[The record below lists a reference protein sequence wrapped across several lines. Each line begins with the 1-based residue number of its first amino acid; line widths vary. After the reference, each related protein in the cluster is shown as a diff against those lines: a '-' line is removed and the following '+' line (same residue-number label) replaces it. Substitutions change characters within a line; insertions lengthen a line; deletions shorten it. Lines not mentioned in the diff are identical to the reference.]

1 MKEKITDFLKKRW
14 WYTILVI
21 ASSVYVF
28 HYRNE
33 IHQLTNLTAQNLVFI
48 LWLILLIIPLFSE
61 VEIGNV
67 KLKREIEQTR
77 SEVKASAN
85 ELRLQIMDLK
95 ISNSNTVVVNQ
106 PLATKS
112 ELLELEKT
120 LENNN
125 LDSFDQEIFSNVTD
139 DSIFLFKVR
148 LSLETLLTGLCD
160 KLDYT
165 DRKSMQRMLQFL
177 IRCEVIDRN
186 IAGLIQEIIK
196 IANCGVHGEIV
207 SGDYISFVR
216 KTFPTVRRTLEKAKL
231 HSAYCPAS
239 ETPITHTITW

>member
-1 MKEKITDFLKKRW
+1 MKEKITSFFKKRW
-14 WYTILVI
+14 WYVVLII
-21 ASSVYVF
+21 ASSIYVF
-28 HYRNE
+28 RYRNE
-33 IHQLTNLTAQNLVFI
+33 IHQLTDLTAQNLIFI
-48 LWLILLIIPLFSE
+48 LWLILLILPLFSE

-85 ELRLQIMDLK
+85 ELRMQIMDLK
-95 ISNSNTVVVNQ
+95 ISNSNTVVVNP

-120 LENNN
+120 LENNTVN
-125 LDSFDQEIFSNVTD
+125 SLDQEVFSNITD

-148 LSLETLLTGLCD
+148 LTLETLLMSLCD
-160 KLDYT
+160 KFDYT

-177 IRCEVIDRN
+177 VRCEVIDRN
-186 IAGLIQEIIK
+186 IAGLVQEIIK

-207 SGDYISFVR
+207 SEDYISFVK
-216 KTFPTVRRTLEKAKL
+216 KTFPTVKRTLEKAK
-231 HSAYCPAS
+231 HYSDYRPVHES
-239 ETPITHTITW
+239 SITNTMTW